1 MFHNRG
7 VMRVFVHRLSTWLLL
22 AMKDEAKFTMF
33 RFDDFVKGIS
43 SFQS

>member
-1 MFHNRG
+1 MG
-7 VMRVFVHRLSTWLLL
+7 VFVHRSSTWILL
-22 AMKDEAKFTMF
+22 AMKDEVKFTMF

>member
-7 VMRVFVHRLSTWLLL
+7 VMAVFVRRLSTCLLL

-33 RFDDFVKGIS
+33 PFDDFVKGIS
-43 SFQS
+43 SFQN

>member
-1 MFHNRG
+1 MG
-7 VMRVFVHRLSTWLLL
+7 VFVHRLSTCLLL

-33 RFDDFVKGIS
+33 RFDDFVKRSS